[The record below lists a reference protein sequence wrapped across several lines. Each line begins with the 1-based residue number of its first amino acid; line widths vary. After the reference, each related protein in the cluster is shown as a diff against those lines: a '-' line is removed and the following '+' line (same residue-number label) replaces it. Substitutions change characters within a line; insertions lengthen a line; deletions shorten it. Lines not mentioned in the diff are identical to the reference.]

1 MSGFGPRRGQKC
13 RLGVDSAGLNPWV
26 WLKSS
31 WIECAVRRGKVIFG
45 GGSEDGTGSLLQGYR
60 GEGHWFWAL
69 ALDLL
74 LPEEAFGPCHE
85 RAL

>member
-1 MSGFGPRRGQKC
+1 M
-13 RLGVDSAGLNPWV
+13 
-26 WLKSS
+26 
-31 WIECAVRRGKVIFG
+31 RRGKVIFG
-45 GGSEDGTGSLLQGYR
+45 GGSEDGTWSLLQGYR